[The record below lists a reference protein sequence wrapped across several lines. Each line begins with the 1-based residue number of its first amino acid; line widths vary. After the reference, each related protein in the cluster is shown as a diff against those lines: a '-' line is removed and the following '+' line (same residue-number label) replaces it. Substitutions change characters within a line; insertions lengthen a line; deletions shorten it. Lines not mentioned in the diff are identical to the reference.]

1 MEGRNLTNHRHDTL
15 VELTDHLRYLIGKN
29 PTKITEVVMQLPWV
43 QDLAAE
49 GEDVAGTVSS
59 IMGWRYKQKKPEEVM
74 EALRKSGALNQWGQV
89 HDSGLNQAT
98 CPLDSVSP

>member
-1 MEGRNLTNHRHDTL
+1 MMYNGVPYAKIIEAWMEGRDLTNHRHDTL

-29 PTKITEVVMQLPWV
+29 PTKITEVVMTLPWV

-74 EALRKSGALNQWGQV
+74 EALRKSGACTQGT
-89 HDSGLNQAT
+89 D
-98 CPLDSVSP
+98 P